1 MDGRLRK
8 AIEEGDAEAV
18 ERLVREQPELADDT
32 DEGVSAAL
40 FALYRRREEIART
53 LLGARSRPADL
64 FEAAALG
71 LEDRVEHLLG
81 GEPAAG
87 IAALASDGFTALHL
101 AAYFGRVEVVRRLL
115 AAGAEVE
122 AVARN
127 ATRVRP
133 LHSAVAGGSDAVVEA
148 LLAAGADPEARQ
160 AGGYT
165 PLMGAAAG
173 GSEPLVRR
181 LLAAGGDREAVNDN
195 GETAADIARQRG
207 HERIAALLAES

>member
-1 MDGRLRK
+1 MESKLRK
-8 AIEEGDAEAV
+8 AIEDGDAGAV
-18 ERLVREQPELADDT
+18 ERLVREQPELADDS
-32 DEGVSAAL
+32 DEGISAPL

-101 AAYFGRVEVVRRLL
+101 AAFFGRAEVVRRLL

-133 LHSAVAGGSDAVVEA
+133 LHSAVAGGSDAIVEA

-181 LLAAGGDREAVNDN
+181 LLVAGADRDATND
-195 GETAADIARQRG
+195 ETKTAADIARGRG
-207 HERIAALLAES
+207 HERIAALIAGR